1 MAGTASGGDFRV
13 NIGQRQTGRAIGSG
27 GVLQRGLRLER
38 PDAAQKQA
46 RGFYRGCRN
55 AQEHGDWLAFGRDD
69 QIIFRPKAQAP
80 KGRYDGSRWS
90 KLGAPTL
97 YSTSLAANRLIRPL
111 FHYTGPAERRVA
123 PLTERGCET
132 S

>member
-1 MAGTASGGDFRV
+1 M
-13 NIGQRQTGRAIGSG
+13 
-27 GVLQRGLRLER
+27 LQCGLRLER
-38 PDAAQKQA
+38 PNTAQERA
-46 RGFYRGCRN
+46 GGFYRRRRN
-55 AQEHGDWLAFGRDD
+55 AQEHSDWLAFGRDD

-97 YSTSLAANRLIRPL
+97 HSTSLAASRLIRPL
-111 FHYTGPAERRVA
+111 SHYTGPAERRVA